1 MPLTASQPVPI
12 TVGQTAHGTC
22 RFIPVDPPVWQ
33 LSAIAPNSHA
43 GNLLAG
49 AEPAC
54 GVGVAF
60 VFFRLVESRF
70 IVRTLR
76 HFLDW
81 LPKHLAGRRI
91 LAGPLTIILACVVGV
106 LGGLGAVLFTFL
118 IDLVTEWSVEPIV
131 NRSSQHWSW
140 LALLWVVPAVGLLFV
155 SWFTRRFA
163 REAQGHGVPEVI
175 TAMARQ
181 DGIIRP
187 RVSVVKILASGIC
200 IGTGGSIGREGPI
213 VQIGSSLGSMAGQW
227 FRLSPRN
234 VKVLVAAGAAAGIS
248 ATFNAPLAGVL
259 FASEII
265 LGSFAVESLAPI
277 VIASVLADVVKAQL
291 SGWNPAFQHLHYT
304 YHGAWEQ
311 LPFYVLLGL
320 LCGLAAVL
328 FTKLLY
334 AVEDIGQYWLPKWWM
349 RALIFGGLV
358 GVAGAVYPMLPPKVS
373 DAANQEIQMHGQP
386 SPPLFGVGYGVVDH
400 ALRLENEEKPNSV
413 DEPHKGP
420 DKIVRLDAAEMLAQL
435 WWLLPLALLKPL
447 MTSLTLGGGG
457 SGGIFAPSLFLGAG
471 LGASFGL
478 VCNILF
484 PGFSAN
490 PGVYAIV
497 GMGAVVAGTTHGT
510 LSAILIVY
518 EMTDDYRIILPIMIA
533 AGLAGAVARF
543 IDADSIY
550 TKKLSRRKESVTRMQ
565 DMDRLEHVMIRDVM
579 IRHFPTVR
587 HNDNLTEIVRVARE
601 NPHIESLPV
610 TDEEGELVGIIRPSD
625 LQRALET
632 DVSPY
637 LVNAE
642 DISMM
647 LPFAVPTNANL
658 LEALRDF
665 GASDIE
671 TLPVESSVG
680 GTRRVVGLLL
690 RSDVMRRYRE
700 EMLRKR

>member
-1 MPLTASQPVPI
+1 M
-12 TVGQTAHGTC
+12 
-22 RFIPVDPPVWQ
+22 
-33 LSAIAPNSHA
+33 
-43 GNLLAG
+43 
-49 AEPAC
+49 
-54 GVGVAF
+54 
-60 VFFRLVESRF
+60 
-70 IVRTLR
+70 RTLR

-81 LPKHLAGRRI
+81 LPKRLAGRRI
-91 LAGPLTIILACVVGV
+91 PAVPLTIVLACLIGV
-106 LGGLGAVLFTFL
+106 MTGCGAVLFTSL
-118 IDLVTEWSVEPIV
+118 IELVTGWTVDPV
-131 NRSSQHWSW
+131 VGRSITTGSW
-140 LALLWVVPAVGLLFV
+140 LWLAGLLAVPAGGLLLV

-163 REAQGHGVPEVI
+163 PEAQGHGVPEVI
-175 TAMARQ
+175 VAVGRH
-181 DGIIRP
+181 DGVIRP
-187 RVSVVKILASGIC
+187 RVSLVKIIASGVC

-227 FRLSPRN
+227 FRLSPRYI
-234 VKVLVAAGAAAGIS
+234 KVLVGAGAAAGIS

-265 LGSFAVESLAPI
+265 LGSFAVETLTPI
-277 VIASVLADVVKAQL
+277 VVASVLADVTRAQL
-291 SGWNPAFQHLHYT
+291 GEHGWEPAFQDLHYA
-304 YHGAWEQ
+304 YQGAWGQ
-311 LPFYVLLGL
+311 LPSYVMLGL
-320 LCGLAAVL
+320 CCGLAAVL

-334 AVEDIGQYWLPKWWM
+334 AVEDAVERWLPKWWL
-349 RALIFGGLV
+349 RALICGGVV
-358 GVAGAVYPMLPPKVS
+358 GVSGVVYTIPLAGS
-373 DAANQEIQMHGQP
+373 DAARQEITEHGP
-386 SPPLFGVGYGVVDH
+386 SPPPLFGVGYEVIDH
-400 ALRLENEEKPNSV
+400 ALRLENAAKSSSVERGGKGAEKV
-413 DEPHKGP
+413 
-420 DKIVRLDAAEMLAQL
+420 VRLDYAAMWSQL
-435 WWLLPLALLKPL
+435 WWLLPLALLKPV
-447 MTSLTLGGGG
+447 MTSITLGGGG

-478 VCNILF
+478 VCNLLLG
-484 PGFSAN
+484 PVAPYLCAN
-490 PGVYAIV
+490 PGLYAIV

-518 EMTDDYRIILPIMIA
+518 EMTGDYRIILPIMIA

-543 IDADSIY
+543 IDAESIY
-550 TKKLSRRKESVTRMQ
+550 TKKLSRRNESVTRMQ
-565 DMDRLEHVMIRDVM
+565 DMHRLEHIMARDVM

-601 NPHIESLPV
+601 NPHIESLPI

-625 LQRALET
+625 LQRALDA

-642 DISMM
+642 DISTM

-671 TLPVESSVG
+671 TLPVESKVG